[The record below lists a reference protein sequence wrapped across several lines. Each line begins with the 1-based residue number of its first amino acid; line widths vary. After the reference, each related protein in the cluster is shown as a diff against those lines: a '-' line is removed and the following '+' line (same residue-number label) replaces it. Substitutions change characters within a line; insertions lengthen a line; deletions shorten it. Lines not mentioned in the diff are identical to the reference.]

1 MQIQCSASSFLRS
14 SFNDA
19 QQLGQQIGSQNM
31 CITLHHVTMRF
42 KDSMIGVFFTYHIS
56 YQCQCLQLQIV
67 HIIMYLSRIYFG
79 TGVVKS
85 SMSCYVMLCHVCLLQ
100 VCKTFEQ
107 LPSSGKQWRWLS
119 WFHDQL
125 LACIS
130 TLEAMQTWLSKT
142 SMDETCFLVL
152 MSLDCSFPLRGSCAG
167 FTAFGEIP
175 TICLWIRLMRLGC
188 ITSELFQSLISLG
201 TGAKGVWWFEF
212 FRVDYGWVA
221 KVSRPKPSVAISSL
235 LFLHLRAAVER
246 PRLRLMSTTCFM
258 VPAWNCALFVSV
270 PGIGQGP
277 AGRVCH
283 EDINHIYIVSSTRG
297 CLLQTTQKFVL
308 HRSSCYHWD
317 TQSRIS
323 SAHPSIPQRPGIL
336 SKVLDQNQPSLLPKV
351 PRKKSQ
357 ISAWARVCSRFSLSS
372 SLSISFSLMSN
383 SSRTL

>member
-1 MQIQCSASSFLRS
+1 MPPTPNSSYHYVFVKNILRYWRCKVI
-14 SFNDA
+14 N
-19 QQLGQQIGSQNM
+19 
-31 CITLHHVTMRF
+31 
-42 KDSMIGVFFTYHIS
+42 
-56 YQCQCLQLQIV
+56 
-67 HIIMYLSRIYFG
+67 
-79 TGVVKS
+79 
-85 SMSCYVMLCHVCLLQ
+85 VMLCHVVSCLFVAGLQ
-100 VCKTFEQ
+100 NLWTAAVQ
-107 LPSSGKQWRWLS
+107 LQAVALALS

-212 FRVDYGWVA
+212 FRVDCGWVA

-258 VPAWNCALFVSV
+258 VPAWNCALFVTV

-283 EDINHIYIVSSTRG
+283 EDINHIY
-297 CLLQTTQKFVL
+297 
-308 HRSSCYHWD
+308 
-317 TQSRIS
+317 
-323 SAHPSIPQRPGIL
+323 
-336 SKVLDQNQPSLLPKV
+336 
-351 PRKKSQ
+351 
-357 ISAWARVCSRFSLSS
+357 
-372 SLSISFSLMSN
+372 SF
-383 SSRTL
+383 